1 MSIICL
7 PVITIISVRFT
18 NYERNSRFHL
28 VRSVNDAGEIKR
40 DLKSDDGAL
49 AAAAAMHTLN
59 CHHVIELEDD

>member
-18 NYERNSRFHL
+18 NYEPNSRFHL
-28 VRSVNDAGEIKR
+28 VRSVSDAGEIKR

-49 AAAAAMHTLN
+49 AAAAMHTLN